1 MSQFDALFKT
11 NTKAKTETK
20 SVAKPKSETAKKK
33 PAASLSLASDKTPS
47 PTAKVSPAVQAEK
60 RASVGKSSNAD
71 YTQVLSYIRRDTHR
85 AVKKALFDDP
95 QNRDLSELVEELL
108 TGWLEKNS

>member
-20 SVAKPKSETAKKK
+20 PVAKLKNVMAKKK
-33 PAASLSLASDKTPS
+33 AADPLSPAPDKIPLPSAKAAPAA
-47 PTAKVSPAVQAEK
+47 QAGK
-60 RASVGKSSNAD
+60 RAGGGKSSNAE
-71 YTQVLSYIRRDTHR
+71 YTQVLSYIKRDTHR
-85 AVKKALFDDP
+85 AVKKALFDDL

-108 TGWLEKNS
+108 TGWLKKNS

>member
-11 NTKAKTETK
+11 NTKARTETK
-20 SVAKPKSETAKKK
+20 RAAKPESVTAKRKTADSLSPAPDKK
-33 PAASLSLASDKTPS
+33 PS
-47 PTAKVSPAVQAEK
+47 PPAKVATAAKSEK
-60 RASVGKSSNAD
+60 RASGKSSNAD
-71 YTQVLSYIRRDTHR
+71 YTQVLSYIKRDTHR
-85 AVKKALFDDP
+85 AVKKALFDDL